1 MIPVGRQH
9 NNTPQD
15 LIDKFFEDGGEVVKF
30 PPGARSDEIEYTG
43 GFYGRRKKKKE
54 DDAEKS

>member
-1 MIPVGRQH
+1 MADRTA

-15 LIDKFFEDGGEVVKF
+15 LIDDFLEKGGEVEKL
-30 PPGARSDEIEYTG
+30 PPGARSEDIVYTG

-54 DDAEKS
+54 DES